1 MKYLYYY
8 YANGALILKYK
19 DDFGTP
25 PLCLFVGVFYLS
37 IRTPNVRFKK
47 LIAIL
52 LFFHRLTKMKTAPT
66 KKTPLW
72 NLPVGAI
79 YLN

>member
-8 YANGALILKYK
+8 YANGALTLKYK
-19 DDFGTP
+19 DDFGT

-37 IRTPNVRFKK
+37 IRTPSVRFKK